1 MSRAPI
7 ALSPALPS
15 ELLTYVLT
23 HQTYPT
29 TLIICQ
35 SRSTFLSSLLNTT
48 QHTSP
53 KAYPLAQEETR
64 EPHLEHTLPPPRHP
78 LLIPTL
84 HQVAT
89 SRYIHLIFIPT
100 LSHLRSYLAVFP
112 HEPGSIEHPEQKFD
126 KLRKKTQLL
135 VVYGLVE
142 LHRDTSEWSAQG
154 LGNSL
159 AALFEAGWRN
169 ERKIV
174 VLEERKIDD
183 GDEGLGGL
191 GEGNVERKTWRCW
204 QERVPI
210 LNGSVRRA
218 GLESEDGSW
227 SGRTVEMGRILGR
240 WFRFGRGDWD
250 GDVDYC

>member
-1 MSRAPI
+1 
-7 ALSPALPS
+7 
-15 ELLTYVLT
+15 
-23 HQTYPT
+23 
-29 TLIICQ
+29 
-35 SRSTFLSSLLNTT
+35 
-48 QHTSP
+48 
-53 KAYPLAQEETR
+53 
-64 EPHLEHTLPPPRHP
+64 
-78 LLIPTL
+78 
-84 HQVAT
+84 
-89 SRYIHLIFIPT
+89 
-100 LSHLRSYLAVFP
+100 LAVFP
-112 HEPGSIEHPEQKFD
+112 HEPGPIEHPEQKFD

-159 AALFEAGWRN
+159 AALLEAGWRT

-174 VLEERKIDD
+174 VLEERKID
-183 GDEGLGGL
+183 GDDVGRDEDLGGL
-191 GEGNVERKTWRCW
+191 GEGSVEGKTWRCW
-204 QERVPI
+204 QERVPM

-218 GLESEDGSW
+218 GLESEDGGW